1 MKAEKFKELFGCDE
15 PIKSFEVGEFK
26 NEWPV
31 RILCE
36 ELYQVMIFEIERKQ
50 LMVNEN
56 SVKSIVDLVVENE
69 DLKQSIFDLYL
80 YVQEAK
86 KGNKHVAKKC
96 GSELMYSIFTEMMDN
111 FEVIRDNFK
120 QHKLK

>member
-1 MKAEKFKELFGCDE
+1 MFRCDE

-50 LMVNEN
+50 PMVNEN
-56 SVKSIVDLVVENE
+56 SVKSIVDLVVENK
-69 DLKQSIFDLYL
+69 DLKQSIFDLFF

-86 KGNKHVAKKC
+86 KGNKHVSIQC
-96 GSELMYSIFTEMMDN
+96 HNELMRSIFTEIIDN